1 MGLEKKAAYL
11 KGLIEGL
18 GIDEETKEGKII
30 RAMSDVLQEMAA
42 EIDSMGRDLEDLNDD
57 MDDLDEFLQKTL
69 FDDEEE
75 DEDEDDADE
84 PCYEVECPNCGETVY
99 VTEADLEEKEAFC
112 TSCGKSFG
120 IELAEEADEDS
131 AADAGKYEV
140 TCPKCGAVT
149 VVDEDTL
156 LNGEVRCASCGAV
169 AGLEAD
175 GEE

>member
-18 GIDEETKEGKII
+18 GIDEETKEGKVI

-69 FDDEEE
+69 FDDGEE
-75 DEDEDDADE
+75 DEDEDDE
-84 PCYEVECPNCGETVY
+84 PCYEVACPNCGETVY
-99 VTEADLEEKEAFC
+99 VTEADLEEREAFC
-112 TSCGKSFG
+112 ASCGKSFG
-120 IELAEEADEDS
+120 IELEEEADEAG

-149 VVDEDTL
+149 VVDEDAL